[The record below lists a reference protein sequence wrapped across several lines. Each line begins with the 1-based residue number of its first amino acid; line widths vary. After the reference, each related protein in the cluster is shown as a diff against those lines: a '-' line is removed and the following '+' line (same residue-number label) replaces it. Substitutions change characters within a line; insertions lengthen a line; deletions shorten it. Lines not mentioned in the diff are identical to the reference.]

1 MRPVLI
7 TCSMTVGM
15 FKPHLSQEERQ
26 RLKSLFEC
34 EDGSLIRESGTIL
47 EGENGLVFCF
57 PLSQGAQ
64 RTNPFETGGACVVMY
79 KGERTLPETSTYRK
93 SSTIVQEDVQD
104 SPLSLM
110 RKLNGSW
117 AAVLLDDHQCMISLG
132 RDIAGAHSLYYA
144 LVDGTLCFASSLA
157 CFRKFPFTIDPEAVS
172 EFLHYLY
179 IPAPHTIYREVKS
192 VLPGQ
197 IVSFDGKNLKEG
209 SLPRKNFGEDQPN
222 NQHLVNPVQ
231 LLIDY
236 EDLLKKSVQISCSK
250 KGKTALF
257 LSGGKDSSAL
267 AIAVKRGGLRNVEA
281 ITLGFDER
289 EIDESDDA
297 KIVADHLGLPFR
309 QLKFP
314 RETYLKFW
322 PEFIRCFGQP
332 VGDCAALPVF
342 VGMKESYNNYDVF
355 LDGTGNDRYMGIP
368 TTWQED
374 LAWHIHRRISGLHR
388 LPWRFVPN
396 GYSYSVDTLARFLS
410 KPREEQF
417 VSWNGWTLEEI
428 TKLTGSKP
436 NWRNTPLHRLYR
448 NCSSSMVHKTL
459 TLCDVWEPET
469 AYRKVVQISNTMGKS
484 VRFPFLDR
492 DLVKFSQNLP
502 PAYQYEGRNNKII
515 LRLFLKKYLPEKIV
529 NKKKGA
535 FVFPKNYILASN
547 NYEFLDIFLSS
558 DCIREYGWVD
568 DSIVNVYVQRYKN
581 GDKALEDRIW
591 ALVLLHA
598 WAELRGG

>member
-1 MRPVLI
+1 MKNSLI
-7 TCSMTVGM
+7 FCSMIVGL
-15 FKPHLSQEERQ
+15 FKTRLHTREREEF
-26 RLKSLFEC
+26 KEGFE
-34 EDGSLIRESGTIL
+34 IESHGFFKTR
-47 EGENGLVFCF
+47 GLVREGKNSLVVYF
-57 PLSQGAQ
+57 PSVIGAKGDDPMNSGGTCVISFRNGGKELKDCQVPTEQG
-64 RTNPFETGGACVVMY
+64 
-79 KGERTLPETSTYRK
+79 
-93 SSTIVQEDVQD
+93 
-104 SPLSLM
+104 
-110 RKLNGSW
+110 LNGSW
-117 AAVLLDDHQCMISLG
+117 AMAIVDDRQGISLG
-132 RDIAGAHSLYYA
+132 RDVAGAQSMYFAKMNDVFY
-144 LVDGTLCFASSLA
+144 FASSLTL
-157 CFRKFPFTIDPEAVS
+157 FRMLPFTIDPDAIS

-179 IPAPHTIYREVKS
+179 IPAPRTIYREVKS

-197 IVSFDGKNLKEG
+197 IVSFDGKNLKEAI
-209 SLPRKNFGEDQPN
+209 LPRKNFGEDQPH
-222 NQHLVNPVQ
+222 NQHLANPEQ

-236 EDLLKKSVQISCSK
+236 QDLLKKSVQISCSK

-281 ITLGFDER
+281 VTLGFDER

-297 KIVADHLGLPFR
+297 KIVADHLGFPFR

-314 RETYLKFW
+314 METYLKYW

-332 VGDCAALPVF
+332 MGDCAALPVF

-355 LDGTGNDRYMGIP
+355 LDGTGNDRYMGIT

-374 LAWHIHRRISGLHR
+374 LAWYIHRRIPGLHR
-388 LPWRFVPN
+388 LPWRFVPS

-417 VSWNGWTLEEI
+417 VSWNGWTLKEI
-428 TKLTGSKP
+428 TKLTGRKP
-436 NWRNTPLHRLYR
+436 NWQNNPLYRLCR

-469 AYRKVVQISNTMGKS
+469 AYRKVVQVANIMGKS

-502 PAYQYEGRNNKII
+502 SAYQYEGRINKII

-568 DSIVNVYVQRYKN
+568 DSIVNLYVQKYKK
-581 GDKALEDRIW
+581 GDKSLEDRIW